1 MKTTL
6 SKCINWFDMRDEVGE
21 IRVFLL
27 CRIYNFFAVEAQP
40 KRNQICIMVYF
51 WINTGYYIF
60 ILQNSKFVTLI
71 DFFL

>member
-6 SKCINWFDMRDEVGE
+6 SKCINLFEMREEVDAIQE
-21 IRVFLL
+21 FLL
-27 CRIYNFFAVEAQP
+27 CRTHNFSVVKAKPNMYNGF
-40 KRNQICIMVYF
+40 F

-60 ILQNSKFVTLI
+60 IPQNYKFVTLI